1 MNAIL
6 LIDDHAMFRTGLRM
20 VLQASLAEVAVLE
33 SGSLE
38 EALREVRT
46 EPAAVLLDVQLPGL
60 NGVEGI
66 ALLKRQWPQVPVLML
81 SSQCGQETQRLALA
95 RGAVGYVSKAD
106 TAERIVAVV
115 AQVLHGGGV
124 VAALPETQGG
134 SARPLESLPEVLTP
148 RQLDVLVLLSQG
160 LSNKLIGRRLDLS
173 EHTVRGHVQ
182 GIFRF
187 LGVASRSEAAFAAR
201 KRGLVE

>member
-1 MNAIL
+1 
-6 LIDDHAMFRTGLRM
+6 MFRTGLRM
-20 VLQASLAEVAVLE
+20 VLEASLDRVEVQEA
-33 SGSLE
+33 GSLE
-38 EALREVRT
+38 ESLREVPGA
-46 EPAAVLLDVQLPGL
+46 PALVLLDVHLPGL

-66 ALLKRQWPQVPVLML
+66 ALLRRKWPEAPVLML
-81 SSQCGQETQRLALA
+81 SSQSGQEIQRLALL

-106 TAERIVAVV
+106 TAERIVAMVG
-115 AQVLHGGGV
+115 QVLYGSSPV
-124 VAALPETQGG
+124 VQPASTAGELAE
-134 SARPLESLPEVLTP
+134 ALTP
-148 RQLDVLVLLSQG
+148 RQQDVLLLLSQG

>member
-1 MNAIL
+1 MDALHLL

-20 VLQASLAEVAVLE
+20 VLAASLDGVEVQEA
-33 SGSLE
+33 GSLE
-38 EALREVRT
+38 ESLREVAVA
-46 EPAAVLLDVQLPGL
+46 PALVLLDVHLPGL

-66 ALLKRQWPQVPVLML
+66 ALLRRKWPATPVLML
-81 SSQCGQETQRLALA
+81 SSQGGQEIQRLALL

-106 TAERIVAVV
+106 TAERIVAMVR
-115 AQVLHGGGV
+115 QVLHGEAPAPPSAGGPGEL
-124 VAALPETQGG
+124 AEA
-134 SARPLESLPEVLTP
+134 LTP
-148 RQLDVLVLLSQG
+148 RQQDVLVLLSQG